1 LKFHP
6 KDILADDALFRIG
19 DIKENIISEKEQA
32 LEIYKRLL
40 MDYKSSL
47 FGAEARKRVRA
58 IRGDQFIEDD
68 L

>member
-1 LKFHP
+1 MM
-6 KDILADDALFRIG
+6 RYSG
-19 DIKENIISEKEQA
+19 DIKENILSEKEQA

-58 IRGDQFIEDD
+58 IRGDLFIDDD